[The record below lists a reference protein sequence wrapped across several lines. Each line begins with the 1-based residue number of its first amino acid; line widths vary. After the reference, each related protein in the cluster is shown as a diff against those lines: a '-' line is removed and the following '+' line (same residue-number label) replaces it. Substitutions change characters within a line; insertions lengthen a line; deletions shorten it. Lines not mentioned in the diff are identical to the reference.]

1 MKKTMK
7 RIVALALVLCL
18 SLSLF
23 AGCEGSV
30 KTSDEYLLSEYG
42 MTFEDSSSVYT
53 GEAQT
58 VEVSV
63 GSVASGKS
71 YSVTYVYEK
80 NGSTVSQAI
89 DAGTYEVIAEIS
101 DDSGEIYYL
110 TSDFTITTAGLYID
124 IPDQYVRKGSDAT
137 DVKDVL
143 ADLELLGD
151 DTIADLGLS
160 WDVDNIDDIDAMTEV
175 SEGIALGVES
185 STSNYSVTVSKG
197 VLYVLSYADY
207 TAVGTLALDISNLV
221 SYNDRFDELTY
232 SENSAYSSA
241 AKRVLDIFDNSDD
254 YTAIQLNMLGDVD
267 EATLTSNKALA
278 DKRTSQGYSLDWD
291 TEGDIKSSD
300 ISVTDEDT
308 IFAAVVKYESWTAST
323 TANTSGAVNIAD
335 TISVKDDDGET
346 SDEAR
351 FYVDNGF
358 LIDYDGRD
366 DEDEYDYEKEV
377 VYGDYFYF
385 VIEDYNNEANTDADY
400 IITTLYVRNKEVD
413 YDDGKAYEIDGTWY
427 MVYKLRAD
435 STTLGAIGT
444 SSSIDIT
451 VEAVSKYY
459 VNGIDVAED
468 SNAAISLMYIES
480 DDDYALKYSASNH
493 TGYDS
498 GFDADISSTDAVDSP
513 TSLTSSPNTY
523 NYFVSGELYEL
534 EIYMMDGFTVSE
546 ITIGDDLVIDGSEI
560 VDNKVEFYVTEDT
573 FGVDA
578 GEAVDIY
585 VDTVK
590 SFDFGMKIS
599 DRTVRTSDEDGTYE
613 TDDGTVLADGL
624 NISGTTATIVEGDVV
639 EFQFIPADDFYV
651 TSVMLYAD
659 GVDFDDDY
667 DSDDGYIE
675 LIEEVSSDGYLTID
689 FSEDCDYFDFED
701 IEDVSELYLYVTF
714 AEKYEFEVVSDDVT
728 FKQNSAGEWV
738 SDYGVI
744 SVLNVDEELIDS
756 IAKGDLFV
764 VYAELEPGYVI
775 SSIKVNSTYTSNIS
789 MTSGNYLSTYAE
801 EIFDDGEMYFFANS
815 LYNTSSPS
823 FKNLNNYTLTPVSGD
838 TTTTTSGGSTVA
850 DPYNVY
856 YNSDSYRLDAGE
868 AVTIEVTFDQYYELD
883 IDDGLRSGSTATYTG
898 NFYYTE
904 NDRERIIFAD
914 DDSDDLYVTI
924 TLGDDWLKW
933 IFKESSGFAYSNYSS
948 DPSSS
953 LSSDDYDDA
962 VDEVIFWLECE
973 GEELDDTSYSGSKI
987 DRWSEVA
994 ALLGSNNNPT
1004 LSLSVEFGDLMDLV
1018 EPGDVIVVY
1027 VEYDVEYE

>member
-291 TEGDIKSSD
+291 TEGEIKTSEIDVDTDALVFEAVLKYEGWSSD
-300 ISVTDEDT
+300 SVKID
-308 IFAAVVKYESWTAST
+308 
-323 TANTSGAVNIAD
+323 D

-358 LIDYDGRD
+358 VIDYDGRD

-385 VIEDYNNEANTDADY
+385 VIQDYNNEENTDAAY

-413 YDDGKAYEIDGTWY
+413 YDDGKSYTLSDGNDY

-459 VNGIDVAED
+459 VNGIDVNEE

-493 TGYDS
+493 SAYSNGFSDS
-498 GFDADISSTDAVDSP
+498 ISDSAAVDSGA
-513 TSLTSSPNTY
+513 TNTY

-624 NISGTTATIVEGDVV
+624 NISGTSATIVEGDVV

-651 TSVMLYAD
+651 TSVMLYAA
-659 GVDFDDDY
+659 GVDFDDDNN
-667 DSDDGYIE
+667 SAVGYIE

-701 IEDVSELYLYVTF
+701 IEGVSELYLYVTF
-714 AEKYEFEVVSDDVT
+714 AEKYEFEVISDDVT

-775 SSIKVNSTYTSNIS
+775 SSIKVNSTYTSNID
-789 MTSGNYLSTYAE
+789 MTQTKSDDLDYLSTYAE

-823 FKNLNNYTLTPVSGD
+823 LKNLNNYTLTPAVGD
-838 TTTTTSGGSTVA
+838 TGTVKNDDKDDVA
-850 DPYNVY
+850 NPYSVY
-856 YNSDSYRLDAGE
+856 YNSDGYRLDAGE

-883 IDDGLRSGSTATYTG
+883 MDDGLRSGSSLTYSG

-904 NDRERIIFAD
+904 NQREMIIFAD

-933 IFKESSGFAYSNYSS
+933 IFKESAGFDYSKYNS
-948 DPSSS
+948 DQSSS

-973 GEELDDTSYSGSKI
+973 GEELDDVSYSGSKI
-987 DRWSEVA
+987 DRWSEVD
-994 ALLGSNNNPT
+994 ALLGSSPT